1 MLLIGSAAADTLLCL
16 RSAFAERNFF
26 VCFLLH
32 SFFTLVLFWFRFSIG
47 LYGM

>member
-26 VCFLLH
+26 CLFPFAFFLH
-32 SFFTLVLFWFRFSIG
+32 ISFILV
-47 LYGM
+47 